1 MSYDIAIVRSD
12 VPDDIAFMV
21 ACDWQD
27 RGLEY
32 LDMVGT
38 SCNPTYNY
46 ARFFQAFHVR
56 PTTDLHG
63 RSAIVVKDMLDD
75 ALKEI
80 GKHSIDELEQKYF
93 LDNTGKVIR
102 WGSIPNAIQW
112 LRDVRDY
119 CEQNPDYKFIGRDA
133 EIPGHGSASLGTVRT
148 FSPEYAQPSDRQWRK
163 LLEETA
169 ELAAVGMDWVADGTS
184 DSRIYDRLVEEYC
197 DVVEALGT
205 FAIAYGVT
213 DEDIRKGM
221 GECERRFRTGK
232 AGGKKTVEED
242 KIIDGLAEL
251 STRLHKVQIL
261 ERKNSPRAMIANRK
275 EHQ

>member
-12 VPDDIAFMV
+12 IPDDIAFMV
-21 ACDWQD
+21 ACAWQD

-32 LDMVGT
+32 WDMVGT
-38 SCNPTYNY
+38 YCNPTYNY
-46 ARFFQAFHVR
+46 VRFFQAFHVR

-93 LDNTGKVIR
+93 LDINGKVIS

-119 CEQNPDYKFIGRDA
+119 CEQNPGYKFLGHDA
-133 EIPGHGSASLGTVRT
+133 GIHGSASLGTVRT
-148 FSPEYAQPSDRQWRK
+148 FAPEYAQPSDRQWRK

-205 FAIAYGVT
+205 FAIAYGIT

-221 GECERRFRTGK
+221 GECEKRFRDGD
-232 AGGKKTVEED
+232 AGGRKTVEENT
-242 KIIDGLAEL
+242 IIDGLAEL
-251 STRLHKVQIL
+251 STRLQKVQD
-261 ERKNSPRAMIANRK
+261 AMIANRK

>member
-12 VPDDIAFMV
+12 IPDDIAFMV

-63 RSAIVVKDMLDD
+63 RSAIVVKDIINEALD
-75 ALKEI
+75 EI
-80 GKHSIDELEQKYF
+80 GKHSIDELERKYF
-93 LDNTGKVIR
+93 SDNTGKVIS

-119 CEQNPDYKFIGRDA
+119 CGQNPDHKFIGHDA
-133 EIPGHGSASLGTVRT
+133 ERPGHGSASLGTVRI

-169 ELAAVGMDWVADGTS
+169 ELAAIGMDWVADGTS

-205 FAIAYGVT
+205 FAIAYGIT
-213 DEDIRKGM
+213 DEDLRKGM
-221 GECERRFRTGK
+221 GECEKRFRDGT
-232 AGGKKTVEED
+232 AGGSKTVEEN

-251 STRLHKVQIL
+251 STRLEEAQSRKHKKAPTKLSEL
-261 ERKNSPRAMIANRK
+261 EK
-275 EHQ
+275 

>member
-1 MSYDIAIVRSD
+1 MSYDIAIIRSD
-12 VPDDIAFMV
+12 IPDDMAFMV
-21 ACDWQD
+21 SCDWQD

-63 RSAIVVKDMLDD
+63 KSAIVVKDMVDD

-93 LDNTGKVIR
+93 LDNNGKVIR

-119 CEQNPDYKFIGRDA
+119 CEQNPGYKFIGRDA
-133 EIPGHGSASLGTVRT
+133 EIPGHGSVSLGTVRT

-197 DVVEALGT
+197 DVVESLGT
-205 FAIAYGVT
+205 FAIAYGIT

-221 GECERRFRTGK
+221 GECEKRFRDGQ
-232 AGGKKTVEED
+232 AGGRKTVEEN
-242 KIIDGLAEL
+242 KIIDRLAEL
-251 STRLHKVQIL
+251 SNRLKEVQ
-261 ERKNSPRAMIANRK
+261 K
-275 EHQ
+275 

>member
-12 VPDDIAFMV
+12 IPDDMVFMV

-27 RGLEY
+27 RELEN

-38 SCNPTYNY
+38 SCNPTFNY
-46 ARFFQAFHVR
+46 SDFFQAFHVR

-63 RSAIVVKDMLDD
+63 KSAIVVKDIIDEALD
-75 ALKEI
+75 EI
-80 GKHSIDELEQKYF
+80 EKNSINELEQKYF

-119 CEQNPDYKFIGRDA
+119 CEQNPGYKFIGRGV
-133 EIPGHGSASLGTVRT
+133 EMTEHGLASLGTVRT
-148 FSPEYAQPSDRQWRK
+148 FAPEYAEPSDRQWRK
-163 LLEETA
+163 LLEESA

-184 DSRIYDRLVEEYC
+184 DKRIYSRLVEEYC

-205 FAIAYGVT
+205 FAIAYGIT
-213 DEDIRKGM
+213 NEDIRRGM
-221 GECERRFRTGK
+221 GECEKRFRDGR
-232 AGGKKTVEED
+232 AGGRKTVEEN

-251 STRLHKVQIL
+251 STRLEKVQ
-261 ERKNSPRAMIANRK
+261 K
-275 EHQ
+275 

>member
-12 VPDDIAFMV
+12 IPDDIAFMV

-46 ARFFQAFHVR
+46 ARFFHAFHVR

-80 GKHSIDELEQKYF
+80 GKHSIDELERKYF
-93 LDNTGKVIR
+93 LDNNGKVIS

-119 CEQNPDYKFIGRDA
+119 CEQNPGYKFLGRDA
-133 EIPGHGSASLGTVRT
+133 ESPRHGSASLGTVRT
-148 FSPEYAQPSDRQWRK
+148 FAPEYAQPSDRQWRK

-184 DSRIYDRLVEEYC
+184 DSRIHDRLVEEYC

-205 FAIAYGVT
+205 FAIAYGIT

-221 GECERRFRTGK
+221 GECEKRFRDGD
-232 AGGKKTVEED
+232 AGGRKTVEENT
-242 KIIDGLAEL
+242 IIDGLAEL
-251 STRLHKVQIL
+251 STRLQKVQ
-261 ERKNSPRAMIANRK
+261 SAMIANRK

>member
-12 VPDDIAFMV
+12 IPDDIAFMV

-32 LDMVGT
+32 LDTVGT
-38 SCNPTYNY
+38 YCNPTYNY
-46 ARFFQAFHVR
+46 VRFFQAFHVR

-63 RSAIVVKDMLDD
+63 RSAIVVKDIINEALD
-75 ALKEI
+75 EI
-80 GKHSIDELEQKYF
+80 GKHSIDELERKYF
-93 LDNTGKVIR
+93 LDNNGKVIS

-112 LRDVRDY
+112 LREVRDY
-119 CEQNPDYKFIGRDA
+119 CDQNPGYKFLGHDA
-133 EIPGHGSASLGTVRT
+133 GGLGHGSVSLGTVRT
-148 FSPEYAQPSDRQWRK
+148 FAPEYAQPSDRQWRK

-205 FAIAYGVT
+205 FAIAYGIT

-221 GECERRFRTGK
+221 GECEKRFRDGQ
-232 AGGKKTVEED
+232 AGGRKTVEENT
-242 KIIDGLAEL
+242 IVDGLAEL
-251 STRLHKVQIL
+251 STRLQKVQTL
-261 ERKNSPRAMIANRK
+261 ERKNSPHAIIANRK

>member
-12 VPDDIAFMV
+12 IPDDIAFMV

-46 ARFFQAFHVR
+46 ARFFHAFHVR

-80 GKHSIDELEQKYF
+80 GKHSIDELERKYF
-93 LDNTGKVIR
+93 LDNNGKVIR

-119 CEQNPDYKFIGRDA
+119 CERNPGYKFIGRDA

-205 FAIAYGVT
+205 FAIAYGIT

-221 GECERRFRTGK
+221 GECEKRFRDGD
-232 AGGKKTVEED
+232 AGGRKTVEENT
-242 KIIDGLAEL
+242 IIDGLAEL
-251 STRLHKVQIL
+251 STRLKEAQSRKHKKAPTKLSEL
-261 ERKNSPRAMIANRK
+261 EK
-275 EHQ
+275 